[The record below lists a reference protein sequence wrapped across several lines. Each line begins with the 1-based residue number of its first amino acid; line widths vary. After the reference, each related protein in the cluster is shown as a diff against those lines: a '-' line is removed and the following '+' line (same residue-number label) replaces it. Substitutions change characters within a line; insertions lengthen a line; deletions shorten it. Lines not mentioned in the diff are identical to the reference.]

1 MGGRCGREPVARA
14 DRSLLRARTTAST
27 PGDDHHVTEQ
37 DAPNRLYRRRA
48 LGLLVILGIGFVAV
62 IASLA
67 YGSNP
72 LGYGE
77 VWRVIWER
85 DGSEAHTIVWTQRWP
100 RTFAGLW
107 AGAAFG
113 VAGALIQALTRN
125 PLADP
130 GLLGVNAGA
139 GFAVTLGVGIFGLS
153 GITSFIWAAF
163 AGAAVATVLVYL
175 IGSAGR
181 GGASPVTLVLA
192 GVALGAVLSGFST
205 LLTLMDPDTFRAIH
219 RWGLGSIA
227 RVRLEDTL
235 TVLPFLVVGLLL
247 ALSLSGALNS
257 IALGDD
263 LAASLG
269 TKVVRARVLG
279 IIAVTL
285 LAGGATALTGGIG
298 FVGLM
303 VPHIV
308 RWFVGPDQR
317 WIMAYA
323 ALGAPVLILIADVLG
338 RVLGR
343 PGEIEVGIVTAVIGA
358 PVLIALVRR
367 RKASGL

>member
-1 MGGRCGREPVARA
+1 MTTGLLSRVAQENA
-14 DRSLLRARTTAST
+14 LAQPGLST
-27 PGDDHHVTEQ
+27 
-37 DAPNRLYRRRA
+37 RRA
-48 LGLLVILGIGFVAV
+48 FGLLLVLIALAVAV
-62 IASLA
+62 LASLA
-67 YGSNP
+67 FGSNP
-72 LGYGE
+72 LPLDR
-77 VWRVIWER
+77 VWQGIWHPGVGTEE
-85 DGSEAHTIVWTQRWP
+85 SIIVWDQRWP
-100 RTFAGLW
+100 RTIIGLIV
-107 AGAAFG
+107 APAFG

-130 GLLGVNAGA
+130 GILGVNAGA

-153 GITSFIWAAF
+153 GVNGYIWFAF
-163 AGAAVATVLVYL
+163 LGAAAATVLVYL

-181 GGASPVTLVLA
+181 GMVSPVTLVLA
-192 GVALGAVLSGFST
+192 GVALGAVLNGFST
-205 LLTLMDPDTFRAIH
+205 FLTLIDEDTFRSV
-219 RWGLGSIA
+219 RSWGLGSIA
-227 RVRLEDTL
+227 RTSLAE
-235 TVLPFLVVGLLL
+235 TVSVVPFLVVGLVLAV
-247 ALSLSGALNS
+247 ALSGGLNS

-269 TKVVRARVLG
+269 TNVMRTRVLG

-317 WIMAYA
+317 WIIVYS
-323 ALGAPVLILIADVLG
+323 ALTSPVLVLAADVIG
-338 RVLGR
+338 RVAGR
-343 PGEIEVGIVTAVIGA
+343 PGEIEVGIVIAVIGA
-358 PVLIALVRR
+358 PMLIALVRK